1 MSENGNKYKL
11 IDILIVEDDND
22 HARLIVWALK
32 SLGWLQNNI
41 IHLNDGQKAINYM
54 RKTGEYSNSNHK
66 LPELILLDIKMPV
79 KDGFEVLEDL
89 KADSKF
95 NKIPIVILSTTYEP
109 SDIEK
114 AMKLGVVAFIRKT
127 ATFEE
132 LKEKMDR
139 MGNHWGLLERSETQ
153 CNS

>member
-1 MSENGNKYKL
+1 MSENGNKHNKYKL

-32 SLGWLQNNI
+32 SLGWLQSNI
-41 IHLNDGQKAINYM
+41 IHLNDGQKAL
-54 RKTGEYSNSNHK
+54 G
-66 LPELILLDIKMPV
+66 
-79 KDGFEVLEDL
+79 
-89 KADSKF
+89 
-95 NKIPIVILSTTYEP
+95 
-109 SDIEK
+109 
-114 AMKLGVVAFIRKT
+114 LGVVAFIRKT

-153 CNS
+153 YNS